1 MASRGILYSAIGEKF
16 TNEAF
21 ASAASSRR
29 FNKVPHIIFTD
40 IDCQPPLDG
49 ATIEPHQST
58 GNPYADKIMAMSKSS
73 FDETIFLDTDTF
85 VCREITDLFDLLS
98 RFDMAVAHAPADRE
112 TPDPGIPAA
121 FFNLNTG
128 VVPYRRSAAMLQFLS
143 AWRATYRNWTVSPP
157 FPGAGL
163 DHGPADQPAFR
174 HCLWES
180 ALNFYVLPAEYNYRS
195 IFPGRAVAAVKII
208 HGRSDDYEQLESVL
222 NEYLG
227 MRTFGPFPEPLSE

>member
-29 FNKVPHIIFTD
+29 FNKVPHIIFPD

-58 GNPYADKIMAMSKSS
+58 GNPYADKIMAMSKSP

-98 RFDMAVAHAPADRE
+98 RFDMAVAHAPAHRE
-112 TPDPGIPAA
+112 TPTPGSRPPSSISTPGSSLIAEA
-121 FFNLNTG
+121 PRCCSFSRHGERPIGTG
-128 VVPYRRSAAMLQFLS
+128 PSRRRSLAL
-143 AWRATYRNWTVSPP
+143 AWIM
-157 FPGAGL
+157 
-163 DHGPADQPAFR
+163 
-174 HCLWES
+174 
-180 ALNFYVLPAEYNYRS
+180 VLPISLPSGIVFE
-195 IFPGRAVAAVKII
+195 RA
-208 HGRSDDYEQLESVL
+208 R
-222 NEYLG
+222 
-227 MRTFGPFPEPLSE
+227 